1 MLYELQAAGTE
12 FRNYW
17 KASMTWESGQ
27 CFVCVCVC
35 VCVHVHARVRTCVRA
50 HVHVHPHIYFKET

>member
-1 MLYELQAAGTE
+1 MLHELQAAGTE

-35 VCVHVHARVRTCVRA
+35 VHVRVRTCVRA